1 MKQIH
6 ETDSKNGLNDE
17 TKNGLN
23 DETEKPK

>member
-1 MKQIH
+1 MKQINK
-6 ETDSKNGLNDE
+6 TDSNNESNDE